1 MSVNLYEP
9 HVFVIPEDDANRQLA
24 DGFHLEVDWSRQKQM
39 QVLRVARGWRRV
51 LELFTSQHI
60 AEMDRNPNHSWFS

>member
-39 QVLRVARGWRRV
+39 QILRVARW
-51 LELFTSQHI
+51 LETGVGALHFTAH
-60 AEMDRNPNHSWFS
+60 R